1 MPGAN
6 VLKNAFRSS
15 LFIGTRSVRKAMSSG
30 EGGGIFPNIHTP
42 SNKGKINIKPTPNG
56 IQNSETPQS
65 VIKYLP
71 TAFTKPEATIKL
83 MLIAA
88 PNNSVL
94 RLPSKK
100 AKTSHQIIPSGN
112 PLTNNQIQL

>member
-1 MPGAN
+1 
-6 VLKNAFRSS
+6 
-15 LFIGTRSVRKAMSSG
+15 
-30 EGGGIFPNIHTP
+30 
-42 SNKGKINIKPTPNG
+42 
-56 IQNSETPQS
+56 
-65 VIKYLP
+65 LP